1 MEFESS
7 MKVHFTY
14 RIPAG
19 ETAPVDSLLA
29 IIGKEGEDISLL
41 SGKPAEATPAADT
54 KPTSEAV
61 AVPETT
67 KESSSVAT
75 SLPKS
80 GNNDAS
86 FKRHDDRRNRCNLV
100 EK

>member
-1 MEFESS
+1 LKPIKQQWNLNLS

-14 RIPAG
+14 RNPAG
-19 ETAPVDSLLA
+19 ETAVDSLLA
-29 IIGKEGEDISLL
+29 IIGKEGEDISALL
-41 SGKPAEATPAADT
+41 SGKPAEATQLRRA

-75 SLPKS
+75 SLPKRSS

-86 FKRHDDRRNRCNLV
+86 FK
-100 EK
+100 